1 MAKIT
6 LITAFFDI
14 GRGNMNGSYLERN
27 TNKYIE
33 YFEFWAGIKNDLIIY
48 TQKEYATR
56 IFDIRE
62 KKGMKDH
69 TKIVVIDDIFKIE
82 EKVFMRMKKIEE
94 NEDYINFRYIKSDIS
109 NRADY
114 NYIMMMKYWFLK
126 DSVDR
131 FQIDEFVA
139 WFDFGFNHGG
149 KVFNFSEDFNFK
161 WNYDFEEK
169 INLFSL
175 RNPDEVC
182 GIESVQLF
190 IDCIMGSP
198 VVLPS
203 KYANILWEHI
213 LTSAKALLLLDSID
227 DDQQLLLMSYKMEP
241 EIFKINKSD
250 WFLPIKQF
258 GNPNM
263 RVRKIEKD
271 NLITILRKTKYR
283 FLLKFNFIKRCI
295 KRINKFYSVFYDK

>member
-6 LITAFFDI
+6 LVTAFFDI
-14 GRGNMNGSYLERN
+14 GRGNMNGSHLERSS
-27 TNKYIE
+27 NKYLE

-48 TQKEYATR
+48 TQKEYADR
-56 IFDIRE
+56 IFDIRN
-62 KKGMKDH
+62 KLGMKEH

-82 EKVFMRMKKIEE
+82 EEIFLKMKKIEKNE
-94 NEDYINFRYIKSDIS
+94 NYINFRYIKSDIS
-109 NRADY
+109 NKADY

-126 DSVDR
+126 NSVER
-131 FQIDEFVA
+131 FQINDFVA

-149 KVFNFSEDFNFK
+149 KVFKFSEDFNFE
-161 WNYDFEEK
+161 WNYEFEEK

-182 GIESVQLF
+182 GIDSVQLF

-203 KYANILWEHI
+203 KYASVLWKHI
-213 LTSAKALLLLDSID
+213 QTSINALLLLDIID
-227 DDQQLLLMSYKMEP
+227 DDQQLLLMSYRLEP
-241 EIFKINKSD
+241 KLYKINQSD

-258 GNPNM
+258 GNSNM
-263 RVRKIEKD
+263 RICKKERD
-271 NLITILRKTKYR
+271 NLVSWLRKSKYR
-283 FLLKFNFIKRCI
+283 FLLKFNFFKRCI
-295 KRINKFYSVFYDK
+295 IRTNMFYSIFHD